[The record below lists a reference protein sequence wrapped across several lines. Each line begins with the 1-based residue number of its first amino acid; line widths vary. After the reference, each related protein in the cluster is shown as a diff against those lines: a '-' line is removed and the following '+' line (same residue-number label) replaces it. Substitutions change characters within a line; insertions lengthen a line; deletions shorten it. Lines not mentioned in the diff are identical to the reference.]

1 VKFTPT
7 KLPEVILVQPDVHR
21 DARGFFLESYHA
33 GKYQEGGI
41 AGPFVQDNHSSSQR
55 GTLRGLHAQW
65 RRPQGK
71 LVRVLHGEIFDVAV
85 DARLG
90 SPRFGQWV
98 GVTLTGEN
106 HHQLFEPPGF
116 IHGFCVISDRAE
128 VEYKCT
134 DLYDPG
140 GELGV
145 IWNDPDIGIAWPV
158 KEPVLSGK
166 DAAAPR
172 LKDVREK
179 LMKYAPR

>member
-1 VKFTPT
+1 MNFRPTP
-7 KLPEVILVQPDVHR
+7 LAGVILVEPDVHR

-33 GKYQEGGI
+33 GKYLEGGVP
-41 AGPFVQDNHSSSQR
+41 GPFVQDNHSSSQR
-55 GTLRGLHAQW
+55 GTLRGLHSQW

-106 HHQLFEPPGF
+106 HHQLWVPAGF
-116 IHGFCVISDRAE
+116 IHGFCVVSERAE

-145 IWNDPDIGIAWPV
+145 AWNDPDIGIVWPV

-179 LMKYAPR
+179 LMNFAG